1 MAKDVKF
8 NIKLSVDG
16 KDVVV
21 QASTN
26 VQNLADKLGIVHDR
40 VTAADKAFIKWSQSV
55 IAIQSIQQSLTQLS
69 GAMQTLTGDSFAYN
83 KAMRAA
89 NTMAGK
95 DAAGFEALTDDV
107 TELAKQIPIA
117 RDELA
122 NGLYM
127 VISNGVPEDN
137 WINYLEKSAK
147 ASVGG
152 LADLQKV
159 VTVTSTIIKNYG
171 LEWEA
176 AGEIQDKIQLTAKN
190 GVTSFEQLADA
201 LPSVAG
207 SAAQLGI
214 TIEELMA
221 IFATCTG
228 VTGNTAEVSTQLGA
242 VLKALIK
249 PSTEAAKAAEQM
261 GIKFDAAAIK
271 EAGGL
276 DNFLKSLDKAINEY
290 SARTGELSETI
301 YGTLFGSAR
310 ALRLLTSLTGEQADK
325 FTQNIGEMTN
335 SAGTM
340 DGAFEQMSSTGAAK
354 LKMLENQLGK
364 YRDMVAS
371 VFGNVM
377 PIINFTATLG
387 LVAMT
392 FESLRKSAVMLWA
405 GIGRLTQA
413 TAAGRAVKL
422 LWTATAVR
430 MNAVTQV
437 MAASFKGAAVSART
451 LRLAIEGLLIVG
463 GITAAWVVLTEVL
476 TLFSDKSEEAA
487 KSSQELQEAEEA
499 FTRTLADSKMTIEAD
514 IKKLQQ
520 LIDTKADTT
529 AAVKALNEKYGEL
542 LGTYSTGAEWLTTL
556 KDKSD
561 DYCQQLAIEAK
572 TDTIRRKIFEKNAEL
587 MMIAEKKRRL
597 EESGEHRTRVSKTVG
612 TTSAGT
618 AVTYNYED
626 YTSEYKALMQQ
637 ETELTGGVAELQ
649 KEFDIANTAAEKH
662 RQQMKK
668 TGEEAGGAANGVNYL
683 TMSYAALG
691 EAIEKQKNKVSALAG
706 ITGKESE
713 AKTEA
718 KKLREM
724 EARYK
729 ALGKKY
735 GLDKS
740 GNSGKRTIV
749 ADPKT
754 LEELR
759 TNIDLTK
766 KKLTDADTA
775 EQRQLREQI
784 KLWQKK
790 ANAIELS
797 QKKAAMPV
805 GAIDEAGKVDTT
817 KIQTETDVKTVIEYL
832 NALKQVATTKKELS
846 DIDAQIATVEL
857 RQAELQRPDAGV
869 LKSLLGNTNDETIR
883 VNVEQGSV
891 ELPEVPTDDKTIK
904 VNVAQGDVNL
914 PEVPTDDKVI
924 KVNVEQGDVN
934 LPEIPTNDET
944 IRVNVEQGSVDLSP
958 LETLQAIDKELE
970 YQRALR
976 KTVAAEQ
983 QGQIDDVI
991 NRLETLKKHVE
1002 NAGVIRMDDS
1012 ALKTYDQLAIKVQYY
1027 QDQLKNAT
1035 AASRPELLR
1044 HIADLEKIRQQWEL
1058 ADKAATVE
1066 TDVRKVSTLKEITDA
1081 ISFLQEKQKTA
1092 TAQEIQGI
1100 QQTIAALE
1108 RKKKS
1113 LQIGID
1119 IPDMQREIA
1128 EVNALSGRDYKAR
1141 IKGFGFEELTKKIR
1155 DLQKVLADTENP
1167 VTDSQ
1172 RKDIEGMIAVY
1183 EKWRKQSVSTFG
1195 AFKDGWSGIKG
1206 IGSGIESI
1214 SNALEGNGNAWQ
1226 KVTAFVD
1233 GFIQIVE
1240 GINTVIDI
1248 IDMLTTATTAHT
1260 VAKGAESAA
1269 IVTATTTQGVEA
1281 AAQEVAAAAA
1291 IPTIIAN
1298 KALTAS
1304 YVQLASAMY
1313 MAAHAYIPFA
1323 GFGIG
1328 AGFSAAAVAMVQ
1340 AIGLMPFAEGGVVS
1354 GPTMALIGE
1363 YAGATNNPEVV
1374 APLDKLRD
1382 MIEPQGEIFGKVRFE
1397 LEGRKLVGVIER
1409 EYNHKKRS

>member
-8 NIKLSVDG
+8 NIKINVDG

-40 VTAADKAFIKWSQSV
+40 VTAADRAFIRWSQSV

-69 GAMQTLTGDSFAYN
+69 GAMQTLTGDSFAYG

-95 DAAGFEALTDDV
+95 DAAGFEALKDDV
-107 TELAKQIPIA
+107 SELAKQIPIA

-137 WINYLEKSAK
+137 WISFLQKSARS
-147 ASVGG
+147 SVGG
-152 LADLQKV
+152 LTDLQKA

-176 AGEIQDKIQLTAKN
+176 AGEVQDKIQLTAKN
-190 GVTSFEQLADA
+190 GVTSFEQLAEA

-214 TIEELMA
+214 SIEELLA
-221 IFATCTG
+221 IFATTTG
-228 VTGNTAEVSTQLGA
+228 VTGNTAEVATQLGA
-242 VLKALIK
+242 VLKSLIK

-276 DNFLKSLDKAINEY
+276 DKFLKSLDKAIVEY
-290 SARTGELSETI
+290 SARTGELRETI
-301 YGTLFGSAR
+301 YGNLFGSAR

-325 FTQNIGEMTN
+325 FTQNIGEMVN

-340 DGAFEQMSSTGAAK
+340 DEAFTQMSSTGAAK
-354 LKMLENQLGK
+354 LKMLENKLGK
-364 YRDMVAS
+364 YRDVIAS
-371 VFGNVM
+371 AFGGVM
-377 PIINFTATLG
+377 PILNFTATLG
-387 LVAMT
+387 MVALT

-405 GIGRLTQA
+405 SMGRLTQA
-413 TAAGRAVKL
+413 TAAGRAVKM

-430 MNAVTQV
+430 MNAVTQL
-437 MAASFKGAAVSART
+437 MSASFKGAAVSART
-451 LRLAIEGLLIVG
+451 LKLAIEGLLIIG
-463 GITAAWVVLTEVL
+463 GVTAAWVVLTEVL
-476 TLFSDKSEEAA
+476 SLFSGESDKAT
-487 KSSQELQEAEEA
+487 KSSQELQEAEDA
-499 FTRTLADSKMTIEAD
+499 FTRTMADSKIAIEDD

-529 AAVKALNEKYGEL
+529 EAVKTLNEKYGDL
-542 LGTYSTGAEWLTTL
+542 LGTYETGAEWLTTL

-587 MMIAEKKRRL
+587 MMIAERKRRL
-597 EESGEHRTRVSKTVG
+597 EEEGKVYQKNPIRTSGG
-612 TTSAGT
+612 
-618 AVTYNYED
+618 AVAPNVTDQYH
-626 YTSEYKALMQQ
+626 TSEYAEVLQQ
-637 ETELTGGVAELQ
+637 EKELTGSIDELQ

-662 RQQMKK
+662 RQQLGR
-668 TGEEAGGAANGVNYL
+668 TGQGTSDAAKGVDYL

-691 EAIEKQKNKVSALAG
+691 EAIDKQKNKVSALAG
-706 ITGKESE
+706 VSGKEAE
-713 AKTEA
+713 AKAEA
-718 KKLREM
+718 QKLRNM

-729 ALGKKY
+729 ALGKQY
-735 GLDKS
+735 GLEK
-740 GNSGKRTIV
+740 GGANNKRQIV

-784 KLWQKK
+784 NLWTQKAK
-790 ANAIELS
+790 AIELS
-797 QKKAAMPV
+797 QKKAAIPV
-805 GAIDEAGKVDTT
+805 GAVDEAGKVDAT
-817 KIQTETDVKTVIEYL
+817 KIETETDAKAVIDYL
-832 NALKQVATTKKELS
+832 NALKEVAATKKELS
-846 DIDAQIATVEL
+846 SIDAQIATVEL
-857 RQAELQRPDAGV
+857 RQAEIQRPDTSV
-869 LKSLLGNTNDETIR
+869 LNSLLGGISDETIR
-883 VNVEQGSV
+883 VNVEQG
-891 ELPEVPTDDKTIK
+891 K
-904 VNVAQGDVNL
+904 VD
-914 PEVPTDDKVI
+914 
-924 KVNVEQGDVN
+924 

-944 IRVNVEQGSVDLSP
+944 IRLNVEAGDVDLSP
-958 LETLQAIDKELE
+958 IEMLQAIDKEIA

-983 QGQIDDVI
+983 QTQIDDTI
-991 NRLETLKKHVE
+991 NRLETLKKHAE
-1002 NAGVIRMDDS
+1002 NAGVIRMDDN

-1035 AASRPELLR
+1035 AVSRPEILR

-1058 ADKAATVE
+1058 ADRAVTVE
-1066 TDVRKVSTLKEITDA
+1066 TDVRKLSTLKEIDEA
-1081 ISFLQEKQKTA
+1081 ITFLQEKQKTA
-1092 TAQEIQGI
+1092 TAQEIQDI
-1100 QQTIAALE
+1100 QRTITALGK
-1108 RKKKS
+1108 KKKS
-1113 LQIGID
+1113 LQMAIEL
-1119 IPDMQREIA
+1119 PEMQNEIA
-1128 EVNALSGRDYKAR
+1128 EVNALTGRDYKIR
-1141 IKGFGFEELTKKIR
+1141 VKGFGFDELTKKIQE
-1155 DLQKVLADTENP
+1155 LQRVLADTENP

-1183 EKWRKQSVSTFG
+1183 ERWRTQSISAFG
-1195 AFKDGWSGIKG
+1195 SFRDGWNGVKG

-1214 SNALEGNGNAWQ
+1214 TNALEGNGNAWQ
-1226 KVTAFVD
+1226 KITAFVD
-1233 GFIQIVE
+1233 GFIQIIE
-1240 GINTVIDI
+1240 GINTVIGI
-1248 IDMLTTATTAHT
+1248 IDLLTMATTAHT

-1269 IVTATTTQGVEA
+1269 TITATTAQGVEA
-1281 AAQEVAAAAA
+1281 ATQEAAAAAA
-1291 IPTIIAN
+1291 IPVIIAN
-1298 KALTAS
+1298 KAATAS
-1304 YVQLASAMY
+1304 YMELASAMFF
-1313 MAAHAYIPFA
+1313 AAHAAIPFA
-1323 GFGIG
+1323 GFGIA
-1328 AGFSAAAVAMVQ
+1328 AGFITAAVAMVQ
-1340 AIGLMPFAEGGVVS
+1340 AIGLTPFAEGGVVS

-1363 YAGATNNPEVV
+1363 YAGASNNPEVV

-1382 MIEPQGEIFGKVRFE
+1382 MIEPQSEFFGKVRFE
-1397 LEGRKLVGVIER
+1397 LEGRKLVGVIEK
-1409 EYNHKKRS
+1409 EYNHNKRS

>member
-69 GAMQTLTGDSFAYN
+69 GAMQTLTGDSFAYS

-405 GIGRLTQA
+405 GMGRLTQA

-476 TLFSDKSEEAA
+476 TLFNDKSEEAA

-499 FTRTLADSKMTIEAD
+499 FTRTLADSKMAIEAD

-529 AAVKALNEKYGEL
+529 AAVKTLNEKYGEL

-561 DYCQQLAIEAK
+561 EYCQQLAIEAK

-618 AVTYNYED
+618 AVTYDYED

-637 ETELTGGVAELQ
+637 ETELMGGVAELQ

-662 RQQMKK
+662 RKQMKK

-883 VNVEQGSV
+883 VNVEQG
-891 ELPEVPTDDKTIK
+891 
-904 VNVAQGDVNL
+904 
-914 PEVPTDDKVI
+914 
-924 KVNVEQGDVN
+924 DVN

-983 QGQIDDVI
+983 QGQIDDII
-991 NRLETLKKHVE
+991 NRLETLKKHAE

-1113 LQIGID
+1113 LQMGID

-1128 EVNALSGRDYKAR
+1128 EVNALSGRDYKVR

-1172 RKDIEGMIAVY
+1172 RRDIEGMIAVY
-1183 EKWRKQSVSTFG
+1183 EQWRKQSISAFG
-1195 AFKDGWSGIKG
+1195 AFKDGWNGIKG

-1214 SNALEGNGNAWQ
+1214 SNALEGNGSAWQ
-1226 KVTAFVD
+1226 TVTGIID
-1233 GFIQIVE
+1233 GFISIME
-1240 GINTVIDI
+1240 GINAIVSI
-1248 IDMLTTATTAHT
+1248 IQMLTAATSVHT
-1260 VAKGAESAA
+1260 GTQIADAA
-1269 IVTATTTQGVEA
+1269 AATGSVTAQTAEA
-1281 AAQEVAAAAA
+1281 AAQEAAALAA
-1291 IPTIIAN
+1291 IPAIAAN

-1304 YVQLASAMY
+1304 YMELASAMY
-1313 MAAHAYIPFA
+1313 FAAHAYIPFA
-1323 GFGIG
+1323 GYGI
-1328 AGFSAAAVAMVQ
+1328 AMGFVASAVAAVQ

>member
-69 GAMQTLTGDSFAYN
+69 GAMQTLTGDSFAYS

-476 TLFSDKSEEAA
+476 TLFNDKSEEAA

-499 FTRTLADSKMTIEAD
+499 FTRTLADSKMAIEAD

-529 AAVKALNEKYGEL
+529 AAVKTLNEKYGEL

-561 DYCQQLAIEAK
+561 EYCQQLAIEAK

-587 MMIAEKKRRL
+587 IMIAEKKRRL
-597 EESGEHRTRVSKTVG
+597 EESGEHIQKNPIRT
-612 TTSAGT
+612 
-618 AVTYNYED
+618 
-626 YTSEYKALMQQ
+626 
-637 ETELTGGVAELQ
+637 TGGAVQPNVTDQYYTQEYSDLMGQEKTLAGSIESLQ
-649 KEFDIANTAAEKH
+649 KEFSIANAAAERH
-662 RQQMKK
+662 RKELKAAGQT
-668 TGEEAGGAANGVNYL
+668 TGQTTTKVDAL
-683 TMSYAALG
+683 TLSYSQLG
-691 EAIEKQKNKVSALAG
+691 DAIEKQKQKVAGLAG
-706 ITGKESE
+706 VKGKETEAAAE
-713 AKTEA
+713 AKR
-718 KKLREM
+718 LREM

-914 PEVPTDDKVI
+914 PE
-924 KVNVEQGDVN
+924 
-934 LPEIPTNDET
+934 IPTNDET

-983 QGQIDDVI
+983 QGQIDDII

-1113 LQIGID
+1113 LQMGID

-1128 EVNALSGRDYKAR
+1128 EVNALSGRDYKVR

-1240 GINTVIDI
+1240 GINTVIGI

-1260 VAKGAESAA
+1260 IAKGAESAA
-1269 IVTATTTQGVEA
+1269 IITATTTQGVEA
-1281 AAQEVAAAAA
+1281 ATQEVAAAAA
-1291 IPTIIAN
+1291 SPTIIAN

>member
-69 GAMQTLTGDSFAYN
+69 GAMQTLTGDSFAYS

-405 GIGRLTQA
+405 GMGRLTQA

-476 TLFSDKSEEAA
+476 TLFNDKSEEAA

-499 FTRTLADSKMTIEAD
+499 FTRTLADSKMAIEAD

-529 AAVKALNEKYGEL
+529 AAVKTLNEKYGEL

-561 DYCQQLAIEAK
+561 EYCQQLAIEAK

-618 AVTYNYED
+618 AVTYDYED

-637 ETELTGGVAELQ
+637 ETELMGGVAELQ

-662 RQQMKK
+662 RKQMKK

-718 KKLREM
+718 KKLHEM

-846 DIDAQIATVEL
+846 DIDSQIATVEL

-883 VNVEQGSV
+883 
-891 ELPEVPTDDKTIK
+891 
-904 VNVAQGDVNL
+904 
-914 PEVPTDDKVI
+914 
-924 KVNVEQGDVN
+924 VNVEQGDVN

-983 QGQIDDVI
+983 QGQIDDII
-991 NRLETLKKHVE
+991 NRLETLKKHAE

-1113 LQIGID
+1113 LQMGID

-1128 EVNALSGRDYKAR
+1128 EVNALSGRDYKVR

-1195 AFKDGWSGIKG
+1195 AFKDGWSGVKG

-1240 GINTVIDI
+1240 GINTVIGI

-1260 VAKGAESAA
+1260 IAKGAESAA